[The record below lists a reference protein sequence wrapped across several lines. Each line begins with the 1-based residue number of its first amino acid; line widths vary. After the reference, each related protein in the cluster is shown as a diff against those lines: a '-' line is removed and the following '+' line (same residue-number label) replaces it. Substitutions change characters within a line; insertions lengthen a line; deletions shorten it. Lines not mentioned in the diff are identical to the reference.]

1 MKKLLVNLANI
12 NPYELLSNLL
22 IVLLVGNG
30 VLRSWDFIIM
40 DTKTLESVSP
50 LYVTLAQYIDIHALG
65 WLFLL
70 FSLTLFLSIFFKGQT
85 GYIFLVLGALGAGII
100 HLIFGVVAS
109 DGAVLFVTYYFMLLC
124 GVIQFILVFVGGI
137 QLWKIKQLKK

>member
-12 NPYELLSNLL
+12 NPYELFSNLL
-22 IVLLVGNG
+22 IVVLVANG
-30 VLRSWDFIIM
+30 VLRSWDFITM
-40 DTKTLESVSP
+40 STENLESVSP

-100 HLIFGVVAS
+100 HIIFGVVAS
-109 DGAVLFVTYYFMLLC
+109 DGAVLAITYYFMLLC
-124 GVIQFILVFVGGI
+124 GVIQFILVFVGGL

>member
-12 NPYELLSNLL
+12 NPYELFSNLL
-22 IVLLVGNG
+22 IVVLVANG

>member
-22 IVLLVGNG
+22 IVLLVANG
-30 VLRSWDFIIM
+30 VLRSWDFITM

>member
-12 NPYELLSNLL
+12 NPYELFSNLL
-22 IVLLVGNG
+22 IVVLVANG

-65 WLFLL
+65 WIFLL

-100 HLIFGVVAS
+100 HLIFGVIAS

>member
-12 NPYELLSNLL
+12 NPYELFSNLL
-22 IVLLVGNG
+22 IVVLVANG

-100 HLIFGVVAS
+100 HLIFGVAAS

>member
-12 NPYELLSNLL
+12 NPYELFSNLL
-22 IVLLVGNG
+22 IVVLVANG

-100 HLIFGVVAS
+100 HLIFGVIAS

>member
-22 IVLLVGNG
+22 IVLLVANG

-124 GVIQFILVFVGGI
+124 GVIQFILVLVGGI

>member
-22 IVLLVGNG
+22 IVLLVANG

>member
-12 NPYELLSNLL
+12 TPYELLSNLL
-22 IVLLVGNG
+22 IVLLVANG

-124 GVIQFILVFVGGI
+124 GVIQFILVLVGGI

>member
-22 IVLLVGNG
+22 IVLLVANG
-30 VLRSWDFIIM
+30 VLRAWDFITM
-40 DTKTLESVSP
+40 NTGQLENVSP

-100 HLIFGVVAS
+100 HLIFGVIAS

>member
-1 MKKLLVNLANI
+1 MKKLLVSLANI
-12 NPYELLSNLL
+12 NPYELFSNLL

-30 VLRSWDFIIM
+30 VLRAWDFITM
-40 DTKTLESVSP
+40 NTGELENVSP
-50 LYVTLAQYIDIHALG
+50 LYVTLANYIDIHALG

-100 HLIFGVVAS
+100 HLIFGVIAS

>member
-12 NPYELLSNLL
+12 NPYELFSNLL
-22 IVLLVGNG
+22 IVVLVANG

-100 HLIFGVVAS
+100 HLIFGVIAS

-137 QLWKIKQLKK
+137 QIWKIKQLKK

>member
-12 NPYELLSNLL
+12 NPYELFSNLL
-22 IVLLVGNG
+22 IVVLVANG

-124 GVIQFILVFVGGI
+124 GVIQFILVFVGGT
-137 QLWKIKQLKK
+137 QLWKITQLKK

>member
-22 IVLLVGNG
+22 IVLLVANG

-124 GVIQFILVFVGGI
+124 GVIQFILVFVGGR

>member
-22 IVLLVGNG
+22 IVLLVANG
-30 VLRSWDFIIM
+30 VLRSWDFITM
-40 DTKTLESVSP
+40 STSNLEQVSP

-70 FSLTLFLSIFFKGQT
+70 FSLMLFLSIFFKGQT
-85 GYIFLVLGALGAGII
+85 GYIFLVLGALGAGIT
-100 HLIFGVVAS
+100 HLIFGVIAS

>member
-1 MKKLLVNLANI
+1 MKKLLVSLANI
-12 NPYELLSNLL
+12 NPYELFSNLL

-30 VLRSWDFIIM
+30 VLRAWDFITM
-40 DTKTLESVSP
+40 NTRELENVSP
-50 LYVTLAQYIDIHALG
+50 LYATLANYIDIHALG

-100 HLIFGVVAS
+100 HLIFGVIAS

-124 GVIQFILVFVGGI
+124 GVIQFILVLVGGT